1 MSKKYGIKS
10 LALGAVIALSLSAC
24 GGSSDDAA
32 ADLGLSDSDKL
43 VVGMTLQ
50 FKPQMYRDDAGEPDG
65 YDVALLNALADDL
78 GVELEI
84 EDLDFTGLIP
94 GLQAGQFDMVSVGLS
109 NTPERAESID
119 FTREY
124 VPYAQIL
131 VAGAGSEPSSNL
143 DGLE

>member
-1 MSKKYGIKS
+1 M
-10 LALGAVIALSLSAC
+10 VRP
-24 GGSSDDAA
+24 DDAA

-84 EDLDFTGLIP
+84 EDLDFTGFNPRI
-94 GLQAGQFDMVSVGLS
+94 ASWTV
-109 NTPERAESID
+109 
-119 FTREY
+119 
-124 VPYAQIL
+124 
-131 VAGAGSEPSSNL
+131 
-143 DGLE
+143 